1 MSRITGNDAKGL
13 MEAYGAVYQPKQLTE
28 EQVWEGVEKWV
39 NALVEEGY
47 DLSDYTWEEMYEAYG
62 YVVEQMAGEFP
73 DLVTPVVTAGLGAAT
88 YLGGKVWDAAKKMF
102 VSRSKTKPQ
111 EPDYGQT
118 SFSASKETPAQR
130 RERVAA
136 RVAAEHN
143 RKQQGDTEKKD
154 TPKPEEVAKLE
165 ARQKIK
171 IKKPQVDLPKPPKEN
186 TAKDLGG
193 EINLQNTPG
202 QSSAPSSAG
211 GGGGAAKPPG
221 FGEKLRQRM
230 QSDTARRTAEREA
243 RRARPNPIGQAV
255 QDKAVDLTA
264 RGMDKLATAA
274 KNVAIGA
281 LGVGGAGAIDQGLL
295 GGVGG
300 KVAGDALNFTRQSG
314 PAYDKLMGRGP
325 KPETSTPVGTPG
337 QSPTV
342 PAGMKIIIGP
352 DGKNKVV
359 PVQQSFDLFDVVKGH
374 LLDEGYADT
383 EEAALVIMANMS
395 EEWRESIVE
404 GMFDFL
410 PKTKTVIS
418 NKPED
423 KRNPLQKYSDATK
436 PLFAG
441 LPKTKTVIKK

>member
-73 DLVTPVVTAGLGAAT
+73 DLVTPVVTAALGAAT

-171 IKKPQVDLPKPPKEN
+171 IKKPQPPKEN

-202 QSSAPSSAG
+202 QSSAQSPAP
-211 GGGGAAKPPG
+211 KPPG

-325 KPETSTPVGTPG
+325 KP
-337 QSPTV
+337 
-342 PAGMKIIIGP
+342 
-352 DGKNKVV
+352 
-359 PVQQSFDLFDVVKGH
+359 
-374 LLDEGYADT
+374 
-383 EEAALVIMANMS
+383 
-395 EEWRESIVE
+395 
-404 GMFDFL
+404 
-410 PKTKTVIS
+410 
-418 NKPED
+418 
-423 KRNPLQKYSDATK
+423 
-436 PLFAG
+436 
-441 LPKTKTVIKK
+441 

>member
-1 MSRITGNDAKGL
+1 M
-13 MEAYGAVYQPKQLTE
+13 
-28 EQVWEGVEKWV
+28 
-39 NALVEEGY
+39 EEGY

-136 RVAAEHN
+136 RVVN

-154 TPKPEEVAKLE
+154 TPKPEEVAKRE

-171 IKKPQVDLPKPPKEN
+171 IEKPQVDLPKPPKEN

-193 EINLQNTPG
+193 EITRQSTTPG
-202 QSSAPSSAG
+202 QSSTSSTGASG
-211 GGGGAAKPPG
+211 GGKPPAGPEKPTIDPLKTVKDLAKKAPEALNQTLEKPAREIAFGTTRAGQLTRGATVAGVSALDIGGKIADPSKPSALSAVGSVGPGAAGTLLQGAGNIPG
-221 FGEKLRQRM
+221 IKGLSLGTGARGTGTTLRQVG
-230 QSDTARRTAEREA
+230 REM
-243 RRARPNPIGQAV
+243 R
-255 QDKAVDLTA
+255 
-264 RGMDKLATAA
+264 
-274 KNVAIGA
+274 
-281 LGVGGAGAIDQGLL
+281 DQT
-295 GGVGG
+295 
-300 KVAGDALNFTRQSG
+300 KTT
-314 PAYDKLMGRGP
+314 
-325 KPETSTPVGTPG
+325 TSAPVGTPG

-342 PAGMKIIIGP
+342 PAGMKIIKGP

-359 PVQQSFDLFDVVKGH
+359 PAESFDLFDVVKGH

-383 EEAALVIMANMS
+383 EEAALKIMANMS
-395 EEWRESIVE
+395 EDWRESIVE
-404 GMFDFL
+404 QIVYGGVKTTDTPADSK
-410 PKTKTVIS
+410 PKTMVITAA
-418 NKPED
+418 D
-423 KRNPLQKYSDATK
+423 KAGNTKAYQNFKAGDPRYSAASHLK
-436 PLFAG
+436 G
-441 LPKTKTVIKK
+441 V